1 MPICQLENYATLK
14 NVGKIISENKLQV
27 KKVNHNC
34 FILFKVISYFEILF
48 WNKAGKINKN

>member
-48 WNKAGKINKN
+48 